1 MRLSRATLSR
11 VAPAARP
18 LALPRLTGVVHLGI
32 GAFHRAHQA
41 VYTER
46 AMAATGDDRWGI
58 CGVSQRSTDVADRL
72 RPQDCLYGVRA
83 GDEVR
88 VVGSV
93 REVLVPGDDLAARLA
108 APQTAVVTL
117 TVTEKAYRRDTMPWS
132 GPGAVPGAVPGRPVP
147 GAAPGRPVPGVV
159 GRLVAGL
166 RARAAAD
173 AGPLTVVS
181 CDNLPDNGATLAR
194 LVAELCEPP
203 LLRWVEENV
212 TFPATMVDRIVPA
225 TTPADLDDV
234 AARLG
239 VTDLGAVV
247 TEPFTQWVIE
257 DRFAGDRPAWER
269 AGALLVDDVRPYER
283 MKLRLLNGS
292 HSAIAY
298 LSGAA
303 YVSEA
308 VADPAFAA
316 FLRRLMDDDLTPTL
330 GGLDGFDLPAYKES
344 LLARFANPGLRH
356 RVAQIAADGSQ
367 KLPQRLLDPAR
378 DRLAAGREPRWI
390 ALAVAGWM
398 RHVTTCRELDDPL
411 AARLRGDETASFSST
426 AAATVRRLLAVEE
439 IFGADLRDDR
449 VFRDL
454 VTDCLER
461 LAADDLPTVLH
472 ALDADS
478 ATH

>member
-1 MRLSRATLSR
+1 LVRLSRATLSR

-18 LALPRLTGVVHLGI
+18 LAQPRLTGVVHLGI

-58 CGVSQRSTDVADRL
+58 CGVSQRSTDVAERL
-72 RPQDCLYGVRA
+72 RPQDCLYAVRA

-117 TVTEKAYRRDTMPWS
+117 TITEQGYRRGQASGRASSPAS
-132 GPGAVPGAVPGRPVP
+132 GPAAHAAA
-147 GAAPGRPVPGVV
+147 GAASGAV

-173 AGPLTVVS
+173 AGPLTVLS
-181 CDNLPDNGATLAR
+181 CDNLPDNGVTLAR

-203 LLRWVEENV
+203 LLAWVEENV

-225 TTPADLDDV
+225 TTRADLDDM

-239 VTDLGAVV
+239 VRDLGAVV
-247 TEPFTQWVIE
+247 TEPFAQWVIE
-257 DRFAGDRPAWER
+257 DRFAGDRPAWEK
-269 AGALLVDDVRPYER
+269 AGALLVEDVRPYER

-303 YVSEA
+303 HVSEA
-308 VADPAFAA
+308 VGDPAFAG
-316 FLRRLMDDDLTPTL
+316 FLRRLMDDDLSPTL
-330 GGLDGFDLPAYKES
+330 DGLDGFDLAEYKKS

-356 RVAQIAADGSQ
+356 RVAQIAVDGSQ

-378 DRLAAGREPRWI
+378 DRLAGGHEPRWI

-398 RHVTTCRELDDPL
+398 RHVTTARELHDPL
-411 AARLRGDETASFSST
+411 ADRLRGDGTAS
-426 AAATVRRLLAVEE
+426 AAATVHRLLAIEE
-439 IFGADLRDDR
+439 IFGADLRENA
-449 VFRDL
+449 VFTGL
-454 VTDCLER
+454 VTDALER
-461 LAADDLPTVLH
+461 LTADGGR
-472 ALDADS
+472 ALLS
-478 ATH
+478 

>member
-58 CGVSQRSTDVADRL
+58 CGVSQRSTDVAERL
-72 RPQDCLYGVRA
+72 RPQDCLYAVRA

-117 TVTEKAYRRDTMPWS
+117 TITEQGYRRGQASGQASSPASGAAS
-132 GPGAVPGAVPGRPVP
+132 GPAS
-147 GAAPGRPVPGVV
+147 GAASDPASDAASGPAAGAAAGAV

-173 AGPLTVVS
+173 AGPLTVLS

-203 LLRWVEENV
+203 LLAWVEENV

-225 TTPADLDDV
+225 TTRADLDDM

-239 VTDLGAVV
+239 VRDLAAVV
-247 TEPFTQWVIE
+247 TEPFAQWVIE
-257 DRFAGDRPAWER
+257 DRFAGDRPAWDE
-269 AGALLVDDVRPYER
+269 AGALLVEDVRPYER

-303 YVSEA
+303 LVSEA
-308 VADPAFAA
+308 VGDPAFAG
-316 FLRRLMDDDLTPTL
+316 FLRRLMDDDLSPTL
-330 GGLDGFDLPAYKES
+330 DGLDGFDLAGYKES

-356 RVAQIAADGSQ
+356 RVAQIAVDGSQ

-378 DRLAAGREPRWI
+378 DRLAGGHEPRWI

-398 RHVTTCRELDDPL
+398 RHVTTARELHDPL
-411 AARLRGDETASFSST
+411 ADRLRGDGTAS
-426 AAATVRRLLAVEE
+426 AAATVHRLLAIEE
-439 IFGADLRDDR
+439 IFGADLRENE
-449 VFRDL
+449 VFTGL
-454 VTDCLER
+454 VTDALER
-461 LAADDLPTVLH
+461 LTADGGR
-472 ALDADS
+472 ALLS
-478 ATH
+478 

>member
-1 MRLSRATLSR
+1 MVRLSRATLSR

-18 LALPRLTGVVHLGI
+18 LAEPRLTGVVHLGI

-58 CGVSQRSTDVADRL
+58 CGASQRSTDVADRL

-83 GDEVR
+83 GDEIR

-93 REVLVPGDDLAARLA
+93 REVLAPGGDLAARLA

-117 TVTEKAYRRDTMPWS
+117 TITEKAYRRDLPPG
-132 GPGAVPGAVPGRPVP
+132 GPPTAI
-147 GAAPGRPVPGVV
+147 

-181 CDNLPDNGATLAR
+181 CDNLPDNGATLAG

-203 LLRWVEENV
+203 LLQWVEENV
-212 TFPATMVDRIVPA
+212 RFPATMVDRIVPA
-225 TTPADLDDV
+225 ITQADLDDM

-257 DRFAGDRPAWER
+257 DSFAGDRPAWDK
-269 AGALLVDDVRPYER
+269 AGALLVGDVRPYER

-303 YVSEA
+303 LVSEA
-308 VADPAFAA
+308 VGDPAFAG
-316 FLRRLMDDDLTPTL
+316 FLRRLMDDDLSPTL
-330 GGLDGFDLPAYKES
+330 DGLDGFDLAGYKES

-356 RVAQIAADGSQ
+356 RVAQIAVDGSQ

-378 DRLAAGREPRWI
+378 DLLAGGHEPRWI

-398 RHVTTCRELDDPL
+398 RHVTTARELDDPL
-411 AARLRGDETASFSST
+411 ADRLRGDGTAS
-426 AAATVRRLLAVEE
+426 AAATVNRLLSLEE
-439 IFGADLRDDR
+439 IFGADLQENE

-454 VTDCLER
+454 VTDCLAR
-461 LAADDLPTVLH
+461 INADGVPATLR
-472 ALDADS
+472 ALDAGS
-478 ATH
+478 P

>member
-11 VAPAARP
+11 VAAEARP
-18 LALPRLTGVVHLGI
+18 LAEPRETGVVHLGI

-46 AMAATGDDRWGI
+46 AMAVTGDDRWGI
-58 CGVSQRSTDVADRL
+58 CGASQRSPAVADLL
-72 RPQDCLYGVRA
+72 RPQDCLYGLRA
-83 GDEVR
+83 GDDVR

-108 APQTAVVTL
+108 APRTAIVTL
-117 TVTEKAYRRDTMPWS
+117 SVTEKAYRREG
-132 GPGAVPGAVPGRPVP
+132 GPSTAI
-147 GAAPGRPVPGVV
+147 

-181 CDNLPDNGATLAR
+181 CDNLPGNGATLAR

-203 LLRWVEENV
+203 LLAWVEQNV
-212 TFPATMVDRIVPA
+212 AFPSTMVDRIVPA

-239 VTDLGAVV
+239 VRDLGAVV

-257 DRFAGDRPAWER
+257 DSFAGDRPAWEL
-269 AGALLVDDVRPYER
+269 AGALLVDDVRPYEL

-298 LSGAA
+298 LSGAT

-308 VADPAFAA
+308 VGDPAFAA
-316 FLRRLMDDDLTPTL
+316 YLSRLMDDDLTPTL
-330 GGLDGFDLPAYKES
+330 DGLDGFDLAGYKKS
-344 LLARFANPGLRH
+344 LPARFANPGLRH

-378 DRLAAGREPRWI
+378 DRLAAGHEPLWI

-398 RHVTTCRELDDPL
+398 RHVSTSRELDDPL
-411 AARLRGDETASFSST
+411 AGRLRGAATAS
-426 AAATVRRLLAVEE
+426 AAATVDRLLAVEE
-439 IFGADLRDDR
+439 IFGADLREHR
-449 VFRDL
+449 VFREL
-454 VTDCLER
+454 VTGCLER
-461 LAADDLPTVLH
+461 LTADGLPATLR
-472 ALDADS
+472 ALA
-478 ATH
+478 

>member
-18 LALPRLTGVVHLGI
+18 LAEPRLTGVVHLGI

-58 CGVSQRSTDVADRL
+58 CGASQRSTDVADRL

-93 REVLVPGDDLAARLA
+93 RDVLAPGDDLAARLA
-108 APQTAVVTL
+108 APETGVVTL
-117 TVTEKAYRRDTMPWS
+117 TITEKAYRRDPR
-132 GPGAVPGAVPGRPVP
+132 PGAI
-147 GAAPGRPVPGVV
+147 

-181 CDNLPDNGATLAR
+181 CDNLPGNGATLAG
-194 LVAELCEPP
+194 LVTELCEPP
-203 LLRWVEENV
+203 LLAWVEENV
-212 TFPATMVDRIVPA
+212 RFPASMVDRIVPA
-225 TTPADLDDV
+225 TTQADLDDM

-257 DRFAGDRPAWER
+257 DSFAGDRPAWDK
-269 AGALLVDDVRPYER
+269 AGALLVGDVRPYER

-303 YVSEA
+303 HVSEA
-308 VADPAFAA
+308 VGDPAFAG
-316 FLRRLMDDDLTPTL
+316 FLRRLMDDDLSPTL
-330 GGLDGFDLPAYKES
+330 DGLDGFDLAGYKES

-356 RVAQIAADGSQ
+356 RVAQIAVDGSQ

-378 DRLAAGREPRWI
+378 DRLAGGHEPRWI

-398 RHVTTCRELDDPL
+398 RHVTTSRELDDPL
-411 AARLRGDETASFSST
+411 ADRLRGDGTAS
-426 AAATVRRLLAVEE
+426 AAATVNRLLAIEE
-439 IFGADLRDDR
+439 IFGADLREHR
-449 VFRDL
+449 VFREL

-461 LAADDLPTVLH
+461 LNADGVAAALR
-472 ALDADS
+472 ALDADRP
-478 ATH
+478 

>member
-1 MRLSRATLSR
+1 MTRLSRATLSR

-18 LALPRLTGVVHLGI
+18 LAEPRVTGVVHLGI

-58 CGVSQRSTDVADRL
+58 CGASQRSADVADRL

-93 REVLVPGDDLAARLA
+93 REVLAPGDNLAVRLA
-108 APQTAVVTL
+108 APETAVVTL
-117 TVTEKAYRRDTMPWS
+117 TITEKAYRRDAL
-132 GPGAVPGAVPGRPVP
+132 PGAI
-147 GAAPGRPVPGVV
+147 

-173 AGPLTVVS
+173 AGPLSVVS
-181 CDNLPDNGATLAR
+181 CDNLPGNGATLAG

-203 LLRWVEENV
+203 LLAWVEENV
-212 TFPATMVDRIVPA
+212 SFPASMVDRIVPA
-225 TTPADLDDV
+225 TTRADVDDM

-257 DRFAGDRPAWER
+257 DSFAGDRPAWDK
-269 AGALLVDDVRPYER
+269 AGALLVGDVRPYER

-303 YVSEA
+303 HVSDA
-308 VADPAFAA
+308 VGEPAFAG
-316 FLRRLMDDDLTPTL
+316 FLRRLMDDDLSPTL
-330 GGLDGFDLPAYKES
+330 DGLDGFDLAGYKDS
-344 LLARFANPGLRH
+344 LLVRFANPGLRH
-356 RVAQIAADGSQ
+356 RVAQIAVDGSQ

-378 DRLAAGREPRWI
+378 DRLAHRHEPRWI

-398 RHVTTCRELDDPL
+398 RHVTTSRELDDPL
-411 AARLRGDETASFSST
+411 AERLRGDGTAS
-426 AAATVRRLLAVEE
+426 AAATVNRLLAIEE
-439 IFGADLRDDR
+439 IFGADLKENR
-449 VFRDL
+449 VFREL
-454 VTDCLER
+454 VTDSLER
-461 LAADDLPTVLH
+461 LNADGVPATLR
-472 ALDADS
+472 ALDAGPP
-478 ATH
+478 

>member
-18 LALPRLTGVVHLGI
+18 LAEPRATGVVHLGI

-58 CGVSQRSTDVADRL
+58 CGASQRSTDVADRL
-72 RPQDCLYGVRA
+72 RPQDCLYGMRA

-93 REVLVPGDDLAARLA
+93 RDVLAPGDDLAARLA
-108 APQTAVVTL
+108 APETAVVTL
-117 TVTEKAYRRDTMPWS
+117 TITEKAYRRDPL
-132 GPGAVPGAVPGRPVP
+132 PGAI
-147 GAAPGRPVPGVV
+147 

-166 RARAAAD
+166 RARATAD
-173 AGPLTVVS
+173 AGPLTVLS
-181 CDNLPDNGATLAR
+181 CDNLPGNGATLAG

-203 LLRWVEENV
+203 LLEWVEESV

-225 TTPADLDDV
+225 TTQADLDDM

-257 DRFAGDRPAWER
+257 DRFAGDRPAWDQ
-269 AGALLVDDVRPYER
+269 AGALLVGDVRPYER

-303 YVSEA
+303 HVSEA
-308 VADPAFAA
+308 VGDPAFAG
-316 FLRRLMDDDLTPTL
+316 FLRRLMDDDLSPTL
-330 GGLDGFDLPAYKES
+330 DGLDGFDLAGYKES

-356 RVAQIAADGSQ
+356 RVAQIAVDGSQ

-378 DRLAAGREPRWI
+378 DRLAGGHEPRWI
-390 ALAVAGWM
+390 ALSVAGWM
-398 RHVTTCRELDDPL
+398 RYVTEARDLDDPL
-411 AARLRGDETASFSST
+411 ADRLRGDGTAS
-426 AAATVRRLLAVEE
+426 AAATVNRLLAIEE
-439 IFGADLRDDR
+439 IFGADLRENR

-461 LAADDLPTVLH
+461 LNADGVPATLR
-472 ALDADS
+472 ALDAGRP
-478 ATH
+478 

>member
-18 LALPRLTGVVHLGI
+18 LAEPRATGVVHLGI

-46 AMAATGDDRWGI
+46 AMAATGDDRWGV
-58 CGVSQRSTDVADRL
+58 CGASQRSTDVADRL

-83 GDEVR
+83 GDEAR

-93 REVLVPGDDLAARLA
+93 REVLAPGDDLAARLS
-108 APQTAVVTL
+108 APETAVVTL
-117 TVTEKAYRRDTMPWS
+117 TITERAYRRDPR
-132 GPGAVPGAVPGRPVP
+132 GAIGG
-147 GAAPGRPVPGVV
+147 
-159 GRLVAGL
+159 LVAGL

-173 AGPLTVVS
+173 AGPLTVIS
-181 CDNLPDNGATLAR
+181 CDNLPGNGATLAA
-194 LVAELCEPP
+194 LVADLCEPP
-203 LLRWVEENV
+203 LLAWVAENV
-212 TFPATMVDRIVPA
+212 TFPASMVDRIVPA
-225 TTPADLDDV
+225 TAQADLDDM

-269 AGALLVDDVRPYER
+269 AGALLVGDVRPYER

-298 LSGAA
+298 LSGAEH
-303 YVSEA
+303 VSEA
-308 VADPAFAA
+308 VSDPAFAGY
-316 FLRRLMDDDLTPTL
+316 LRRLMDDDLSPTL
-330 GGLDGFDLPAYKES
+330 DGLAGFDLTRYKQS
-344 LLARFANPGLRH
+344 LMARFANPGLRH
-356 RVAQIAADGSQ
+356 RVAQIAVDGSQ

-378 DRLAAGREPRWI
+378 ERLAGGHEPRWI

-398 RHVTTCRELDDPL
+398 RYVTTARELSDPL
-411 AARLRGDETASFSST
+411 ADRLRGDETASAS
-426 AAATVRRLLAVEE
+426 ATVDQLLAIEE
-439 IFGADLRDDR
+439 IFGTDLPDDP

-454 VTDCLER
+454 VTDHLER
-461 LAADDLPTVLH
+461 LTADGLPATLR
-472 ALDADS
+472 ALV
-478 ATH
+478 

>member
-1 MRLSRATLSR
+1 MRLSRAILAR
-11 VAPAARP
+11 VAPEARP
-18 LALPRLTGVVHLGI
+18 LAEPRVTGVVHLGI

-58 CGVSQRSTDVADRL
+58 CGASQRSTDVADRL

-83 GDEVR
+83 GDEAR

-93 REVLVPGDDLAARLA
+93 REVLTPGDDLAVRLA
-108 APQTAVVTL
+108 APETAVVTL
-117 TVTEKAYRRDTMPWS
+117 TITERAYRRGP
-132 GPGAVPGAVPGRPVP
+132 GPGAI
-147 GAAPGRPVPGVV
+147 
-159 GRLVAGL
+159 GRLVTGL

-173 AGPLTVVS
+173 AGPLTVIS
-181 CDNLPDNGATLAR
+181 CDNLPGNGATLAG

-203 LLRWVEENV
+203 LLDWVERNV
-212 TFPATMVDRIVPA
+212 TFPASMVDRIVPA
-225 TTPADLDDV
+225 TTQADLDDM

-257 DRFAGDRPAWER
+257 DCFAGDRPAWDR
-269 AGALLVDDVRPYER
+269 AGALLVSDVRPYER

-298 LSGAA
+298 LSGAT

-308 VADPAFAA
+308 VGDPAFTG
-316 FLRRLMDDDLTPTL
+316 FLRRLMDEDLSPTL
-330 GGLDGFDLPAYKES
+330 DGLDGFDLAGYKES

-356 RVAQIAADGSQ
+356 RVAQIAVDGSQ

-378 DRLAAGREPRWI
+378 ERLAAGHEPRWI

-398 RHVTTCRELDDPL
+398 RHVTTAPELDDPL
-411 AARLRGDETASFSST
+411 ADRLRGDGPSS
-426 AAATVRRLLAVEE
+426 AAATVDRLLAIEE
-439 IFGADLRDDR
+439 IFTPDLRENET
-449 VFRDL
+449 FRALLTDSLRRLTTPGGDL
-454 VTDCLER
+454 
-461 LAADDLPTVLH
+461 
-472 ALDADS
+472 S
-478 ATH
+478 

>member
-1 MRLSRATLSR
+1 MVRLSRATLSR
-11 VAPAARP
+11 VAPGARP
-18 LALPRLTGVVHLGI
+18 LAEPRATGVVHLGI

-41 VYTER
+41 VYTEL

-58 CGVSQRSTDVADRL
+58 CGAGQRSTAVADLL

-88 VVGSV
+88 VIGSV

-117 TVTEKAYRRDTMPWS
+117 TITEKGYRRTPRPD
-132 GPGAVPGAVPGRPVP
+132 GPPTAI
-147 GAAPGRPVPGVV
+147 

-181 CDNLPDNGATLAR
+181 CDNLPGNGATLAA
-194 LVAELCEPP
+194 LVTELCEPP
-203 LLRWVEENV
+203 LLRWAERNV
-212 TFPATMVDRIVPA
+212 TFPASMVDRIVPA
-225 TTPADLDDV
+225 TTPADLDDME
-234 AARLG
+234 ARLG
-239 VTDLGAVV
+239 VRDLGAVV

-257 DRFAGDRPAWER
+257 DDFAGDRPAWDR
-269 AGALLVDDVRPYER
+269 AGALLVGDVRPYER

-298 LSGAA
+298 LSGAEH
-303 YVSEA
+303 VSEA
-308 VADPAFAA
+308 VGDAAFAGY
-316 FLRRLMDDDLTPTL
+316 LRRLMDEDLSPTL
-330 GGLDGFDLPAYKES
+330 HGLDAFDLVGYKRS
-344 LLARFANPGLRH
+344 LLTRFANPGLRH
-356 RVAQIAADGSQ
+356 RVTQIAADGSQ

-378 DRLAAGREPRWI
+378 ERLAAGHEPRRI

-398 RHVTTCRELDDPL
+398 RYVTTARELDDPL
-411 AARLRGDETASFSST
+411 ADRLTGAPDAG
-426 AAATVRRLLAVEE
+426 AAATVDRLLAIEE
-439 IFGADLRDDR
+439 IFGPDLRDDP

-454 VTDCLER
+454 VTDSLHR
-461 LAADDLPTVLH
+461 LTADGLAATLRT
-472 ALDADS
+472 LDA
-478 ATH
+478 

>member
-18 LALPRLTGVVHLGI
+18 LAEPRATGVVHLGI

-58 CGVSQRSTDVADRL
+58 CGASQRSADVADRL

-93 REVLVPGDDLAARLA
+93 RDVLTPCDDLAARLA
-108 APQTAVVTL
+108 APETAVVTL
-117 TVTEKAYRRDTMPWS
+117 TITEKAYRRDPL
-132 GPGAVPGAVPGRPVP
+132 PGAIGRLVAGPP
-147 GAAPGRPVPGVV
+147 TAIGRRAAGPPTAI

-181 CDNLPDNGATLAR
+181 CDNLPGNGATLAR

-203 LLRWVEENV
+203 LLEWVEENV
-212 TFPATMVDRIVPA
+212 AFPATMVDRIVPA
-225 TTPADLDDV
+225 TTQADLDDM

-257 DRFAGDRPAWER
+257 DSFAGDRPAWEK
-269 AGALLVDDVRPYER
+269 AGALLVGDVRPYEH
-283 MKLRLLNGS
+283 MKLRLLNGG

-303 YVSEA
+303 HVSEA
-308 VADPAFAA
+308 VGDPAFAG
-316 FLRRLMDDDLTPTL
+316 FLRRLMDDDLSPTL
-330 GGLDGFDLPAYKES
+330 DGLDGFDLAGYKET
-344 LLARFANPGLRH
+344 LLARFADPGLRH
-356 RVAQIAADGSQ
+356 RVAQIAMDGSQ

-378 DRLAAGREPRWI
+378 DRLAGGHEPRWI

-398 RHVTTCRELDDPL
+398 RHVTTSRELDDPL
-411 AARLRGDETASFSST
+411 ADRLRGDGTAS
-426 AAATVRRLLAVEE
+426 AAATVSRLLAIEE
-439 IFGADLRDDR
+439 VFGADLRESR
-449 VFRDL
+449 VFREL

-461 LAADDLPTVLH
+461 LNADGVPAALR
-472 ALDADS
+472 ALDAS
-478 ATH
+478 

>member
-18 LALPRLTGVVHLGI
+18 LAEPRVTGVVHLGI

-46 AMAATGDDRWGI
+46 AMAVTGDDRWGI
-58 CGVSQRSTDVADRL
+58 CGASQRSTDVVDRL

-93 REVLVPGDDLAARLA
+93 REVLAPGDDLAARLA
-108 APQTAVVTL
+108 APETAVVTL
-117 TVTEKAYRRDTMPWS
+117 TITEKGYRRDPLPGGPPTTAGRLVAGPSTASGRLVAEPSTMI
-132 GPGAVPGAVPGRPVP
+132 
-147 GAAPGRPVPGVV
+147 

-181 CDNLPDNGATLAR
+181 CDNLPDNGATLAG
-194 LVAELCEPP
+194 LVAELCEPR
-203 LLRWVEENV
+203 LLQWVEENV
-212 TFPATMVDRIVPA
+212 RFPATMVDRIVPA
-225 TTPADLDDV
+225 TTQADLDDMAV
-234 AARLG
+234 RLG
-239 VTDLGAVV
+239 VTDLGAVA

-257 DRFAGDRPAWER
+257 DSFAGDRPAWDR

-283 MKLRLLNGS
+283 MKLRLLNGG

-303 YVSEA
+303 HVSEA
-308 VADPAFAA
+308 VGDPAFTG
-316 FLRRLMDDDLTPTL
+316 FLRRLMDDDLSPTL
-330 GGLDGFDLPAYKES
+330 DGLDGFDLAGYKES
-344 LLARFANPGLRH
+344 LLTRFANPGLRH

-378 DRLAAGREPRWI
+378 DRLAGGHEPRWI
-390 ALAVAGWM
+390 ALVVAGWM
-398 RHVTTCRELDDPL
+398 RHVTTARELDDPL
-411 AARLRGDETASFSST
+411 ADRLRGDETAS
-426 AAATVRRLLAVEE
+426 AAATVKRLLAIEE
-439 IFGADLRDDR
+439 IFGADLREHR
-449 VFRDL
+449 VFREL
-454 VTDCLER
+454 VTDSLER
-461 LAADDLPTVLH
+461 L
-472 ALDADS
+472 DADGVPAALRALAAGPS
-478 ATH
+478 

>member
-18 LALPRLTGVVHLGI
+18 LAEPRVTGVVHLGI

-46 AMAATGDDRWGI
+46 AMAATGEDRWGI
-58 CGVSQRSTDVADRL
+58 CGASQRSTDVADRL

-117 TVTEKAYRRDTMPWS
+117 TITEQAYRRAP
-132 GPGAVPGAVPGRPVP
+132 GPGATPGMVSSASSGTASGVAS
-147 GAAPGRPVPGVV
+147 GAAAGAI

-173 AGPLTVVS
+173 AGPLTVLS
-181 CDNLPDNGATLAR
+181 CDNLPDNGATLAG
-194 LVAELCEPP
+194 LVAELCEPR
-203 LLRWVEENV
+203 LLGWVGENV
-212 TFPATMVDRIVPA
+212 SFPATMVDRIVPA

-239 VTDLGAVV
+239 VSDLGAVV
-247 TEPFTQWVIE
+247 TEPFAQWVIE
-257 DRFAGDRPAWER
+257 DRFAGDRPAWDR
-269 AGALLVDDVRPYER
+269 AGALLVKDVRPYER

-298 LSGAA
+298 LSGAEH
-303 YVSEA
+303 VSEA
-308 VADPAFAA
+308 VGDPAFAEY
-316 FLRRLMDDDLTPTL
+316 LRRLMDDDLSPTL
-330 GGLDGFDLPAYKES
+330 DGLDGFDLAGYKES

-356 RVAQIAADGSQ
+356 RVAQIAMDGSQ

-378 DRLAAGREPRWI
+378 DRLAGGHEPRWI

-398 RHVTTCRELDDPL
+398 RHVTTARELHDPL
-411 AARLRGDETASFSST
+411 ADRLRGDGTAGP
-426 AAATVRRLLAVEE
+426 AATVRRLLAIEE
-439 IFGADLRDDR
+439 IFGADLRENR
-449 VFRDL
+449 VFTGL

-461 LAADDLPTVLH
+461 LNAGGALLP
-472 ALDADS
+472 
-478 ATH
+478 

>member
-18 LALPRLTGVVHLGI
+18 LAEPRATGVVHLGI

-58 CGVSQRSTDVADRL
+58 CGASQRSTDVADRL

-83 GDEVR
+83 GEETR

-93 REVLVPGDDLAARLA
+93 REVLAPGDDLAARLS
-108 APQTAVVTL
+108 APETAVVTL
-117 TVTEKAYRRDTMPWS
+117 TITERAYRRDPQ
-132 GPGAVPGAVPGRPVP
+132 
-147 GAAPGRPVPGVV
+147 GVI
-159 GRLVAGL
+159 GKLVAGL

-173 AGPLTVVS
+173 AGPLTVIS
-181 CDNLPDNGATLAR
+181 CDNLPGNGATLAG
-194 LVAELCEPP
+194 LVADLCEPP
-203 LLRWVEENV
+203 LLAWVAENV
-212 TFPATMVDRIVPA
+212 TFPASMVDRIVPA
-225 TTPADLDDV
+225 TTQADLDDM

-257 DRFAGDRPAWER
+257 DRFAGDRPAWEQ
-269 AGALLVDDVRPYER
+269 AGALLVGDVRPYER

-303 YVSEA
+303 HVSEA
-308 VADPAFAA
+308 VSDPVFAR
-316 FLRRLMDDDLTPTL
+316 FLRRLMDDDLSPTL
-330 GGLDGFDLPAYKES
+330 DGLEGFDLTRYKDS
-344 LLARFANPGLRH
+344 LPARFANPGLRH

-378 DRLAAGREPRWI
+378 ERLAGGHEPRWI

-398 RHVTTCRELDDPL
+398 RYVTTARDLADPL
-411 AARLRGDETASFSST
+411 ADRLRGDETAC
-426 AAATVRRLLAVEE
+426 AAATVNRLMAIEE
-439 IFGADLRDDR
+439 IFGADLPGDR
-449 VFRDL
+449 VFRAL

-461 LAADDLPTVLH
+461 LDAGGLPATLR
-472 ALDADS
+472 ALD
-478 ATH
+478 

>member
-11 VAPAARP
+11 VAPDARP
-18 LALPRLTGVVHLGI
+18 LAEPRATGVVHLGI

-58 CGVSQRSTDVADRL
+58 CGASQRSTDVADRL

-83 GDEVR
+83 GEEAR

-93 REVLVPGDDLAARLA
+93 REVLVPGDDLAARLS
-108 APQTAVVTL
+108 APEAAVVTL
-117 TVTEKAYRRDTMPWS
+117 TITEKAYRPDPR
-132 GPGAVPGAVPGRPVP
+132 GAIGK
-147 GAAPGRPVPGVV
+147 
-159 GRLVAGL
+159 LVAGL

-173 AGPLTVVS
+173 AGPLTVIS
-181 CDNLPDNGATLAR
+181 CDNLPGNGTILAG
-194 LVAELCEPP
+194 LVADLCEPP
-203 LLRWVEENV
+203 LLGWVAENA
-212 TFPATMVDRIVPA
+212 TFPASMVDRIVPA
-225 TTPADLDDV
+225 TTRADLDDM

-269 AGALLVDDVRPYER
+269 AGALLVGDVRPYER

-303 YVSEA
+303 HVSEA
-308 VADPAFAA
+308 VGDPVFAG
-316 FLRRLMDDDLTPTL
+316 FLRRLMDDDLSPTL
-330 GGLDGFDLPAYKES
+330 DGLEGFDLTRYKES

-356 RVAQIAADGSQ
+356 RVAQIAMDGSQ

-378 DRLAAGREPRWI
+378 ERLAGGHEPRWI

-398 RHVTTCRELDDPL
+398 RYVTTARDLSDPL
-411 AARLRGDETASFSST
+411 ADRLRGDETAS
-426 AAATVRRLLAVEE
+426 AAATVNRLMAIEE
-439 IFGADLRDDR
+439 IFGADLPGDR
-449 VFRDL
+449 VFRAL

-461 LAADDLPTVLH
+461 LDAGGLPATLR
-472 ALDADS
+472 ALD
-478 ATH
+478 